1 MNKYRSGLEVS
12 IAKQLK
18 KFRIKFDY
26 EKLVILYTRPAQSST
41 YTPDFRLANGIIIE
55 TKGRFV
61 VSDRKKHLLI
71 RKQYGNKYD
80 IRFVFSNAKQK
91 FIKDQKQLMPIGASS
106 MVLNF
111 LTKQF
116 RWNGSRRSMAL
127 IVLNALILSVLIFI
141 AFMVFVIGRN
151 LDEKK

>member
-26 EKLVILYTRPAQSST
+26 EKLIILYIKPQETHR
-41 YTPDFRLANGIIIE
+41 YIPDFRLANGILIE

-80 IRFVFSNAKQK
+80 IRFVFSNAKAKIYKGSKTTYADWCIKHNFK
-91 FIKDQKQLMPIGASS
+91 FFNKTIPMKWIKEKYG
-106 MVLNF
+106 
-111 LTKQF
+111 TH
-116 RWNGSRRSMAL
+116 RS
-127 IVLNALILSVLIFI
+127 
-141 AFMVFVIGRN
+141 
-151 LDEKK
+151 

>member
-1 MNKYRSGLEVS
+1 MNKYRSGLEKT
-12 IAKQLK
+12 IAAQLR

-80 IRFVFSNAKQK
+80 IRFVFSNAKAKIYKGSKTTYADWCIKYGFK
-91 FIKDQKQLMPIGASS
+91 FFNKTIPIKWIKEKYG
-106 MVLNF
+106 
-111 LTKQF
+111 TH
-116 RWNGSRRSMAL
+116 RS
-127 IVLNALILSVLIFI
+127 
-141 AFMVFVIGRN
+141 
-151 LDEKK
+151 